1 MRILEGAMELTFHG
15 ETRRCPMAGVRDPE
29 GSVEVAV
36 ATPFGLRRVHAELD
50 AGRRIVDAHTFA
62 FDYESGEVTRF
73 DLELTGGPVSD
84 DRRIYEGTVS
94 GGGLQ
99 GSWRI
104 TELGPFD
111 DADDEAE
118 HAFGVGRKV
127 PMSMVPAPAATPDE
141 D

>member
-1 MRILEGAMELTFHG
+1 MRILEGAMDLTFHG
-15 ETRRCPMAGVRDPE
+15 ESHRCPMAGVRDTD

-36 ATPFGLRRVHAELD
+36 ATPFGLRRVDVRLD
-50 AGRRIVDAHTFA
+50 AERRIVEAHTFA

-73 DLELTGGPVSD
+73 ELEVSGGPVSAD
-84 DRRIYEGTVS
+84 NRVYEGTVS

-104 TELGPFD
+104 QELCPFD
-111 DADDEAE
+111 DEEEDAAA
-118 HAFGVGRKV
+118 AFGVGRGV
-127 PMSMVPAPAATPDE
+127 PDSVAPAPFTPPE

>member
-15 ETRRCPMAGVRDPE
+15 ETRRCPMAGVRDPR

-50 AGRRIVDAHTFA
+50 ATRSIVDAHTFA

-73 DLELTGGPVSD
+73 ELQLSGGPVSAD
-84 DRRIYEGTVS
+84 GRVFRGTVS

-99 GSWRI
+99 GSWEI

-111 DADDEAE
+111 DVDDEAA
-118 HAFGVGRKV
+118 HAFGVGRNI
-127 PMSMVPAPAATPDE
+127 PQSMTPAPLPPGD

>member
-50 AGRRIVDAHTFA
+50 GGRRIVDAHTFA

-73 DLELTGGPVSD
+73 DLALTGGPVSD

-118 HAFGVGRKV
+118 HALGVGRNV
-127 PMSMVPAPAATPDE
+127 PMSMTPAPVTPDE
-141 D
+141 E